1 MDWARR
7 EEQWDIASNL
17 MASIANSQRTKNP
30 VKPEQLNPYRKAIKR
45 RKAKSQPEV
54 SPLVRYL

>member
-17 MASIANSQRTKNP
+17 MATIANSQRGKSP
-30 VKPEQLNPYRKAIKR
+30 LKPEQFNPYRKAIKR
-45 RKAKSQPEV
+45 RKSKPKPEV
-54 SPLVRYL
+54 SPLLRYL

>member
-17 MASIANSQRTKNP
+17 MATIVNSQRGKNP
-30 VKPEQLNPYRKAIKR
+30 LKPDQFNPYKKAIRR
-45 RKAKSQPEV
+45 RKAKPQSEV
-54 SPLVRYL
+54 SPLLRYL

>member
-17 MASIANSQRTKNP
+17 MATIVNSQRGKNP
-30 VKPEQLNPYRKAIKR
+30 LKPDQFNPYKKAIKR
-45 RKAKSQPEV
+45 RKAKPQPEV
-54 SPLVRYL
+54 SPLLRYL